1 VDAVGVPCW
10 DAKPHTRAWQYQ
22 EVLMSGRT
30 LWIVALLGCL
40 VTVLPL
46 LGCALFTDMLNPDFL
61 SALGVDPATVISSQG
76 RLVIAFDNATQ
87 FTLSECFVS
96 IADAP
101 DAPTEDFQT
110 VSVRDIPANETRSR
124 VLDCPVQVVLPGS
137 ATVQQNGTETTVDYA
152 GAPMLLGY
160 DFLCGDVIEMRVVQS
175 GEDAASADFAITVRV
190 LAGR

>member
-1 VDAVGVPCW
+1 
-10 DAKPHTRAWQYQ
+10 
-22 EVLMSGRT
+22 MNGRT
-30 LWIVALLGCL
+30 LRIVALLGCL

-61 SALGVDPATVISSQG
+61 SSLGVDPATIVASQG

-96 IADAP
+96 VGDAS
-101 DAPTEDFQT
+101 DAATEDFVT
-110 VSVRDIPANETRSR
+110 ISARDIPANETRSR

-137 ATVQQNGTETTVDYA
+137 ATVQQDGTETTVEYT
-152 GAPMLLGY
+152 GASMLLSY